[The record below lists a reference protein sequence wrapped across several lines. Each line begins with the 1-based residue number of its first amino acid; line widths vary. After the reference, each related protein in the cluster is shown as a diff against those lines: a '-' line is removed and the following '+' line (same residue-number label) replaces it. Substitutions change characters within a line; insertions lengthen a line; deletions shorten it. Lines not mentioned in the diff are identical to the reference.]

1 MERERLA
8 RLMEQPGN
16 TGKDDLVDL
25 RTMTDRYPW
34 FSGAHLL
41 LAIGDHAA
49 GDVLFDEQLRT
60 TAAHLPS
67 RAILHDLVDRNDVP
81 AAAHAPAAPVVVHVT
96 AAAPPPTLILA
107 PPPVEVPLPPPAPL
121 SVVEA
126 TLIPVPPPPPVM
138 VEVALPVVPEL
149 VAPPVVDMAPVAPV
163 GPAYGPPTPIID
175 LPVPTVVP
183 PVEDAPLPME
193 PTALVVGAAAIVELP
208 SAVASV
214 AVDPVVPVVPAE
226 VKPTVPEDD
235 PLDALIRG
243 AALAST
249 YGLLLEELPLPPLPV
264 EAPPA
269 PAPIIAQEP
278 PPAIIPPQEATVAP
292 APRPVAGRLRFTEWL
307 DNAAPA
313 PLASLPATTP
323 VEPAPQSTP
332 LPEVVAAAEMV
343 ADLPAAPVAPA
354 AGPDLEATKALI
366 DRFIGLS
373 APAPAKKAE
382 FFTPQQ
388 AAKRSLEDHAD
399 LVSETLARIHE
410 KQGNISKAI
419 AAYRKL
425 AAKHP
430 ERAGHF
436 NGLAEALS
444 KR

>member
-8 RLMEQPGN
+8 RLMEQPGS

-81 AAAHAPAAPVVVHVT
+81 ATAHAPAAPVVVHVA
-96 AAAPPPTLILA
+96 AAAPPPPPILA

-126 TLIPVPPPPPVM
+126 APIPVPPPPVV
-138 VEVALPVVPEL
+138 VEVPLPEVPEL
-149 VAPPVVDMAPVAPV
+149 VAPPVVDMAPVVPV
-163 GPAYGPPTPIID
+163 GPAYEPPTPIID
-175 LPVPTVVP
+175 LPVPSVVP
-183 PVEDAPLPME
+183 TVEDAPLPME

-208 SAVASV
+208 SDIAAVVIDPIVQV
-214 AVDPVVPVVPAE
+214 APVE
-226 VKPTVPEDD
+226 VKPSVPEDD

-243 AALAST
+243 AAMAST
-249 YGLLLEELPLPPLPV
+249 YGLLLEELPPLPVPV
-264 EAPPA
+264 EAPPP
-269 PAPIIAQEP
+269 PAPVVAQEP
-278 PPAIIPPQEATVAP
+278 PPAIIPPQEAPVAP
-292 APRPVAGRLRFTEWL
+292 APRPVSGRLRFTEWL

-313 PLASLPATTP
+313 PLTTEPAPLPA
-323 VEPAPQSTP
+323 EPAPQPTP
-332 LPEVVAAAEMV
+332 IPEVVVAAEVV

-373 APAPAKKAE
+373 APVPAKKAE

-399 LVSETLARIHE
+399 LVSETLARIYE